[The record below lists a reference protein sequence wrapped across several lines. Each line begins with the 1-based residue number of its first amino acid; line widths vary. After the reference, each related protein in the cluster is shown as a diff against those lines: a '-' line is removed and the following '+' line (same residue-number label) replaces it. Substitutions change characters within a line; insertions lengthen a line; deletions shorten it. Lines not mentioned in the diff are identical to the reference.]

1 MLQSGG
7 LYNRH
12 TTIFIFYPC
21 NASRNLSSSIK
32 AVMYSVFD
40 DSPSRWM
47 PILLNEPSL
56 ANTPLWRGR
65 FWKTKITPTR
75 ELFLSHAEEDFS
87 PRIPS
92 RLLLPSHLRRSLSYS
107 LVRSSL
113 SHRCR
118 RGCEDISS
126 RRGESH
132 PLSLLSQARAREYV
146 VAPFSSTLWC
156 PPRSGYP
163 RSSNLLPRAA
173 RGNARC
179 IRMFLQL
186 TRTLY
191 VLITA
196 ERALKERH
204 HLWPP
209 CKWATPRQIACVS
222 CQRRSL
228 SSLQLPARKYLSSGL
243 FYMYRIGEFERR
255 KCRKK
260 KKKIIAKGRS

>member
-1 MLQSGG
+1 MIRRHGGCQSY
-7 LYNRH
+7 L
-12 TTIFIFYPC
+12 T
-21 NASRNLSSSIK
+21 
-32 AVMYSVFD
+32 
-40 DSPSRWM
+40 SP
-47 PILLNEPSL
+47 LL
-56 ANTPLWRGR
+56 
-65 FWKTKITPTR
+65 PTR
-75 ELFLSHAEEDFS
+75 RYDVADFEKPKSPQHKSSFSRTLKRTFLPGSLLVSFS
-87 PRIPS
+87 LPTFVDPSPIPS
-92 RLLLPSHLRRSLSYS
+92 FVPLCPIVAAGVARIYP
-107 LVRSSL
+107 
-113 SHRCR
+113 
-118 RGCEDISS
+118 

-163 RSSNLLPRAA
+163 WSSNLLPRAA

-209 CKWATPRQIACVS
+209 CKWATPRQIVCVS
-222 CQRRSL
+222 CQRWSL
-228 SSLQLPARKYLSSGL
+228 SSLQLPARKYLFSGL

-255 KCRKK
+255 NCT
-260 KKKIIAKGRS
+260 I